1 MKYSEKQANRAA
13 PAAGRI
19 SVEEFADRLCV
30 LMHKMMGAL
39 LSLDRNYLSRGV
51 ITIPQVF
58 VLRQIAD
65 AGACPMN
72 LLSRTLGFKCST
84 VTGIVDRL
92 VALELAKRYPSES
105 DRRQVLAEITPKGRR
120 VLEQI
125 SAERKATLVNM
136 FKLVSAEE
144 RAVYLSIIEKIA
156 AISSAP
162 GKTES

>member
-1 MKYSEKQANRAA
+1 MSQPGALEQF
-13 PAAGRI
+13 AG
-19 SVEEFADRLCV
+19 RLCV

-65 AGACPMN
+65 ATACPMR
-72 LLSRTLGFKCST
+72 LLSRNLGLKSST

-92 VALELAKRYPSES
+92 VALGLVKRCSSTS

-120 VLEQI
+120 ILEQI
-125 SAERKATLVNM
+125 QAERRRALINM

-144 RAVYLSIIEKIA
+144 RASYLAIIEKIA
-156 AISSAP
+156 AQITAANE
-162 GKTES
+162 K